1 MKGFLKLIYSIA
13 TALVLVFC
21 AAVLAELLPGLKP
34 LDAWMLENEPML
46 LAITGGAAAFG
57 VFLLLGSVV
66 AMLMEGGA
74 PMSHG
79 EIENHQRSMRDSFAA
94 PQTWRA
100 SSYRLL
106 GRGAGSQGYD
116 EFSFSQLKAAFA
128 SGAVLRTPLWRR
140 RLCAVCGGMLIF
152 LGVFGVAFV
161 LAPVPVKLIV
171 AAAVA
176 YACVRIAWGMARA

>member
-1 MKGFLKLIYSIA
+1 MTDFLKFVYRIA
-13 TALVLVFC
+13 AVLLLVFC

-34 LDAWMLENEPML
+34 LDAWMLDNELTL

-57 VFLLLGSVV
+57 VTLLLGSVLS
-66 AMLMEGGA
+66 MLMEGGA
-74 PMSHG
+74 PMSHA
-79 EIENHQRSMRDSFAA
+79 EVEDHQRNMRDAFAG
-94 PQTWRA
+94 PRTWRA

-106 GRGAGSQGYD
+106 GRGAGSQGHD
-116 EFSFSQLKAAFA
+116 EFSFAQLKAAFA

-152 LGVFGVAFV
+152 FGVFGLAFV

-176 YACVRIAWGMARA
+176 YACVRIAWGLARA

>member
-1 MKGFLKLIYSIA
+1 MKDLLKLLYRIA
-13 TALVLVFC
+13 LALVLVFC

-34 LDAWMLENEPML
+34 LDAWMLENELLL

-57 VFLLLGSVV
+57 VFLLLGSVLS
-66 AMLMEGGA
+66 MLMEGGA
-74 PMSHG
+74 PMSHA
-79 EIENHQRSMRDSFAA
+79 EVEDHQRNMRDSFAG

-106 GRGAGSQGYD
+106 GRGAGSQGHD

-128 SGAVLRTPLWRR
+128 SGAVLRTRLWRR

-152 LGVFGVAFV
+152 FGVFGLVFV
-161 LAPVPVKLIV
+161 LAPVPVKLIA

>member
-1 MKGFLKLIYSIA
+1 LRDFLKLLYRIA
-13 TALVLVFC
+13 VALVLVFC

-34 LDAWMLENEPML
+34 LDAWMLGNELLL
-46 LAITGGAAAFG
+46 LAITGGTAAFG
-57 VFLLLGSVV
+57 VFLLLGSVLSL
-66 AMLMEGGA
+66 LMQGGA

-79 EIENHQRSMRDSFAA
+79 EIENHQRSMRDSFAG
-94 PQTWRA
+94 PQAWRA

-106 GRGAGSQGYD
+106 GRGAGSQGHD

-140 RLCAVCGGMLIF
+140 RVCAICGGMLMF
-152 LGVFGVAFV
+152 FGVFGVVFV
-161 LAPVPVKLIV
+161 LAPMPVKLIV
-171 AAAVA
+171 GAAVA

>member
-1 MKGFLKLIYSIA
+1 MKDFLKFVYRIA
-13 TALVLVFC
+13 VVLLLVFC

-34 LDAWMLENEPML
+34 LDAWMLDNELML

-57 VFLLLGSVV
+57 VFLLLGSVLS
-66 AMLMEGGA
+66 MLMEGGA
-74 PMSHG
+74 PMSHA
-79 EIENHQRSMRDSFAA
+79 EVEDHQRNMRDSFAG
-94 PQTWRA
+94 PRTWRA

-106 GRGAGSQGYD
+106 GRGAGSQGHD

-152 LGVFGVAFV
+152 FGVFGVVFV

-176 YACVRIAWGMARA
+176 YACVRIAWGTARA